1 MTSGEKKKSAL
12 KSETETWKRQSL
24 KRARN
29 AKRFLRSK
37 YTEYFFEVWVDNTN
51 TVLFDLEVSRL
62 ILSGRSDLSSVSRE
76 HLTYITYPFKLI
88 NYPSYINLLKKLGDF
103 LN

>member
-12 KSETETWKRQSL
+12 KSETGTSEWKKQSL

-29 AKRFLRSK
+29 SKRFLKSK

-51 TVLFDLEVSRL
+51 TVLFDLKVSRL
-62 ILSGRSDLSSVSRE
+62 ILSGRNDLSSVSRE
-76 HLTYITYPFKLI
+76 HLTYITSF
-88 NYPSYINLLKKLGDF
+88 
-103 LN
+103 

>member
-51 TVLFDLEVSRL
+51 TVLFDKEVSRL
-62 ILSGRSDLSSVSRE
+62 ILSGRNDLSSVSRE

-88 NYPSYINLLKKLGDF
+88 NYPS
-103 LN
+103 